1 MSYNICTIMDPDRVQ
16 RYLAKFEKFEYF
28 YNQFSKWLDQHPID
42 SIDPEK
48 DAHWLY
54 AIVHVFQNIS
64 ELISDLVA
72 MILKDLGKTIY
83 DNYTNYQTLY
93 QLSVI
98 SQKSW
103 NSLRKINGLRNRIAH
118 EYNGLNYSIAWES
131 FVFFSEDLE
140 QIRQELEK
148 WLTKNS

>member
-1 MSYNICTIMDPDRVQ
+1 MDPDRVQ

-72 MILKDLGKTIY
+72 MILKDLGKTIMIIIP
-83 DNYTNYQTLY
+83 TIK
-93 QLSVI
+93 LS
-98 SQKSW
+98 
-103 NSLRKINGLRNRIAH
+103 INFL
-118 EYNGLNYSIAWES
+118 L
-131 FVFFSEDLE
+131 FL
-140 QIRQELEK
+140 
-148 WLTKNS
+148 KNLGIV